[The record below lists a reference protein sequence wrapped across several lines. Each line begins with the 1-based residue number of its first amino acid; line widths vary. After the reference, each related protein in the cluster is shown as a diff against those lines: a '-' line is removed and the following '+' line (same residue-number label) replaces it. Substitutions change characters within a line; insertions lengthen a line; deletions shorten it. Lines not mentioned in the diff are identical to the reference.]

1 VGRGNL
7 LSDRDARRVAR
18 LLWEAQRN
26 TAANYPVRRKAG
38 GGGGTAKKYA
48 KILRGLRRA
57 DPAAEPDPITALTCY
72 KMKLLSEA
80 EYDAWSAAHGT
91 YAVGDRVKYE
101 DPEGVFL
108 DYECIL
114 EHTAAAG
121 KEPTEETWWEV
132 HSPDAFILGY
142 DYSSD
147 LTQTCPW
154 FQIDDELE
162 VVQRSEVWY
171 LLATVSKVEK
181 VTGASLY
188 TSIQWNDT
196 DKRAMSVY
204 K

>member
-1 VGRGNL
+1 M
-7 LSDRDARRVAR
+7 SITETIDRSARANDAARRERIASPEVIQKGRAVR
-18 LLWEAQRN
+18 HPSGGAKEY
-26 TAANYPVRRKAG
+26 ANIV
-38 GGGGTAKKYA
+38 
-48 KILRGLRRA
+48 RGLQRA
-57 DPAAEPDPITALTCY
+57 DPTATPPVEAVTCY
-72 KMKLLSEA
+72 KIKLLSEA
-80 EYDAWSAAHGT
+80 EYDAWSAAHGL
-91 YAVGDRVKYE
+91 YEVGDRVKYE
-101 DPEGVFL
+101 SPSGVFL

-132 HSPDAFILGY
+132 HSADAFILGY

-154 FQIDDELE
+154 FQIDDVLE

-181 VTGASLY
+181 VTGANLY